1 MDEVKKIFILNQD
14 CVLIYSAVKF
24 ICILNINVHNIFI
37 IQVLKIN

>member
-1 MDEVKKIFILNQD
+1 MDEVKINIFLNQD
-14 CVLIYSAVKF
+14 YVLIYSAVKF